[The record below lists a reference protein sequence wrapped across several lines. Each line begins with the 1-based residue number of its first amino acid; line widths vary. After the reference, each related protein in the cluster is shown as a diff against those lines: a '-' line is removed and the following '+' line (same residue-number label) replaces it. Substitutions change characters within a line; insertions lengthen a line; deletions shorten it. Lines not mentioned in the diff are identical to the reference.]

1 MGKTLTVLGNNSGR
15 NAGDMAILGNLLR
28 DISEEM
34 QDVKFLVP
42 TTNPAFLNRHFGHF
56 NMKPVPLMPWYGA
69 IKNFGFPLWWAMLKG
84 DAVLITD
91 NILFDRKF
99 YNPVFNNLA
108 SISLAAPLCKKRGIP
123 IILYNA
129 SVGPIDF
136 PAGENALRR
145 VMAACPL
152 AITRDEQTVQLL
164 KGLDLNQSDAMV
176 NADCALNTVTPT
188 AARLD
193 QIIRKENLFQNP
205 NGTIGFNVNA
215 YIDNWSPGGTLTNQ
229 NFGQVIANAIDQLI
243 ESLDVDVMFAVTQIM
258 DLKVTRECARFIR
271 NQDRVRIISNADYTF
286 EEIAALLGQVEVH
299 AGLRT
304 HTLIFCAAMNTP
316 MICIKSY
323 PKSTGFMQTIDQGDW
338 MIGFED
344 LTKENLTQ
352 IVTDAWNQREETRKR
367 LKPIVDI
374 EKQKARASA
383 TILKDFLRSV

>member
-34 QDVKFLVP
+34 PDVKFLVP
-42 TTNPAFLNRHFGHF
+42 TTNPAFLNRHFGHYH
-56 NMKPVPLMPWYGA
+56 MKPVPLLPWYGA
-69 IKNFGFPLWWAMLKG
+69 IKNFGLPLWWSMMQG

-136 PAGENALRR
+136 PVGEKALRR
-145 VMAACPL
+145 VMDACPL
-152 AITRDEQTVQLL
+152 SITRDEQTAQLL
-164 KGLDLNQSDAMV
+164 KKLDLNQADTMIH
-176 NADCALNTVTPT
+176 ADCALNTVVPSD
-188 AARLD
+188 ARLE
-193 QIIRKENLFQNP
+193 QIIHKENLFQNP

-229 NFGQVIANAIDQLI
+229 NFGQVIAEAIDRLI
-243 ESLDVDVMFAVTQIM
+243 ETLDVDVMLTVTQVM
-258 DLKVTRECARFIR
+258 DLKVTKACAQFIR
-271 NQDRVRIISNADYTF
+271 NQDRISIISNVDYTY
-286 EEIAALLGQVEVH
+286 EEIAALLGRVEVH

-316 MICIKSY
+316 MVCIKSY
-323 PKSTGFMQTIDQGDW
+323 PKSTGFMHTIGQGKW

-344 LTKENLTQ
+344 LTKENLAK
-352 IVTDAWNQREETRKR
+352 IVTDAWSLRETTRKQ

-374 EKQKARASA
+374 EKRKARASA
-383 TILKDFLRSV
+383 TILKDFLRTV